1 MHWKKKMTY
10 VFLGVMVCPISVL
23 AQVYDLN
30 PVVVTANREIMSE
43 METPASVQVIEKD
56 KIESIGA
63 RNIYE
68 AMRMVPGVYFNGWG
82 AKGIDFGD
90 HNTTLS
96 VRGVDQGAS
105 VLLNGIPVAANN
117 FTQLSSIDIS
127 SVERIE
133 VVKGAAAVLY
143 GPETMTGVINIIT
156 RNGNS
161 SKPEVMLEGGWGSRG
176 NKDFRINYSDNRFQ
190 VGYTKE
196 YIGAYAPTTD
206 VYYGWYTDT
215 DVYGHRKSSTKENI
229 YVSAKLS
236 KAVSFLYNRFMS
248 KPIWGE
254 TASDEAERLTHSY
267 DDIYRVRGDHWLVMY
282 DQNGIKGKAFYS
294 DRTSNLYNRLWDGTG
309 SSSDEDYKTKRYG
322 FDLQK
327 NWYMDERHRFIAG
340 MMAEKEK
347 YTELVGSHKGDRTQY
362 ALYGQYTVQVN
373 DRYKNIFGLRY
384 QYSSDQVKTYNEWIP
399 QWQQLY
405 SLSSDEVIYTNIGK
419 SFILPRIYD
428 YFYTVAAVDLKPEC
442 GWNYELG
449 YKKNFAN
456 GYLRVS
462 SFYID
467 VDNKIKVVKETP
479 KKKIKNVGRFKNPG
493 IEIEYGHIV
502 NDAWNWNVGLT
513 YANPKNKLEDGTWEQ
528 TFPKLQCSA
537 GITYK
542 KDKLDSSLTL
552 QCAAKRPHQIKNYL
566 DLSFHAGY
574 KVSKTDYFAIDVY
587 NVLNRRDVTTE
598 YDWISYYGDTRT
610 VVVRYRHTFG

>member
-1 MHWKKKMTY
+1 M
-10 VFLGVMVCPISVL
+10 
-23 AQVYDLN
+23 
-30 PVVVTANREIMSE
+30 
-43 METPASVQVIEKD
+43 
-56 KIESIGA
+56 
-63 RNIYE
+63 
-68 AMRMVPGVYFNGWG
+68 
-82 AKGIDFGD
+82 
-90 HNTTLS
+90 
-96 VRGVDQGAS
+96 
-105 VLLNGIPVAANN
+105 
-117 FTQLSSIDIS
+117 
-127 SVERIE
+127 
-133 VVKGAAAVLY
+133 
-143 GPETMTGVINIIT
+143 
-156 RNGNS
+156 
-161 SKPEVMLEGGWGSRG
+161 
-176 NKDFRINYSDNRFQ
+176 
-190 VGYTKE
+190 
-196 YIGAYAPTTD
+196 
-206 VYYGWYTDT
+206 
-215 DVYGHRKSSTKENI
+215 
-229 YVSAKLS
+229 
-236 KAVSFLYNRFMS
+236 
-248 KPIWGE
+248 
-254 TASDEAERLTHSY
+254 
-267 DDIYRVRGDHWLVMY
+267 
-282 DQNGIKGKAFYS
+282 
-294 DRTSNLYNRLWDGTG
+294 
-309 SSSDEDYKTKRYG
+309 
-322 FDLQK
+322 
-327 NWYMDERHRFIAG
+327 
-340 MMAEKEK
+340 
-347 YTELVGSHKGDRTQY
+347 
-362 ALYGQYTVQVN
+362 
-373 DRYKNIFGLRY
+373 
-384 QYSSDQVKTYNEWIP
+384 
-399 QWQQLY
+399 
-405 SLSSDEVIYTNIGK
+405 IYTNIGK

-552 QCAAKRPHQIKNYL
+552 QCAAKRLHQIKNYL

-598 YDWISYYGDTRT
+598 YDWISYYGDPRT

>member
-215 DVYGHRKSSTKENI
+215 DVYGHRNSST
-229 YVSAKLS
+229 
-236 KAVSFLYNRFMS
+236 
-248 KPIWGE
+248 
-254 TASDEAERLTHSY
+254 
-267 DDIYRVRGDHWLVMY
+267 
-282 DQNGIKGKAFYS
+282 
-294 DRTSNLYNRLWDGTG
+294 
-309 SSSDEDYKTKRYG
+309 
-322 FDLQK
+322 
-327 NWYMDERHRFIAG
+327 
-340 MMAEKEK
+340 
-347 YTELVGSHKGDRTQY
+347 
-362 ALYGQYTVQVN
+362 
-373 DRYKNIFGLRY
+373 
-384 QYSSDQVKTYNEWIP
+384 
-399 QWQQLY
+399 
-405 SLSSDEVIYTNIGK
+405 
-419 SFILPRIYD
+419 
-428 YFYTVAAVDLKPEC
+428 
-442 GWNYELG
+442 
-449 YKKNFAN
+449 
-456 GYLRVS
+456 
-462 SFYID
+462 
-467 VDNKIKVVKETP
+467 
-479 KKKIKNVGRFKNPG
+479 
-493 IEIEYGHIV
+493 
-502 NDAWNWNVGLT
+502 
-513 YANPKNKLEDGTWEQ
+513 
-528 TFPKLQCSA
+528 
-537 GITYK
+537 
-542 KDKLDSSLTL
+542 
-552 QCAAKRPHQIKNYL
+552 
-566 DLSFHAGY
+566 
-574 KVSKTDYFAIDVY
+574 
-587 NVLNRRDVTTE
+587 
-598 YDWISYYGDTRT
+598 
-610 VVVRYRHTFG
+610 